1 MNEKIIA
8 IGNSLMDISVQIPSD
23 AVLKELNL
31 PKGSM
36 QLVDEQAQGII
47 TAATADLETTYTPG
61 GSAANTARGLARL
74 GSNAA
79 FMGTVGHDQVGEN
92 FIEALF
98 ANSVIPKIFRGQL
111 PSGRCVALV
120 SPDTERTMATY
131 LGAATELCAENI
143 DISHFEEYGILH
155 IEGYLII
162 NRELML
168 RLLRVAKESKMK
180 ISLDLASYNVVD
192 DNRDFI
198 LEILPDY
205 IDILFANEQEAL
217 SLTGLEPEGA
227 VNAIAKMCDIA
238 VVKVGA
244 EGSLVKH
251 NGKLHHIAAYK
262 AAAVDTTAAGDI
274 YAAGF
279 LHGLSRGLNMDR
291 CGDIGSFAAAKVIE
305 VTGTTLSGDCWAEIR
320 AHAI

>member
-23 AVLKELNL
+23 ATLKELNL

-36 QLVDEQAQGII
+36 QLVDQQTQSTI
-47 TAATADLETTYTPG
+47 TAAIAELKTTYTPG

-79 FMGTVGHDQVGEN
+79 FMGTVGHDEVGEN

-98 ANSVIPKIFRGQL
+98 RNSVVPKIFRGKL

-131 LGAATELCAENI
+131 LGAATELCANNI

-155 IEGYLII
+155 VEGYLLI

-168 RLLRVAKESKMK
+168 KTLKIAKENKMK

-198 LEILPDY
+198 LEIIPEY

-217 SLTGLEPEGA
+217 SLTGFEPEKA
-227 VNAIAKMCDIA
+227 VNAISEMCDIA
-238 VVKVGA
+238 VVKIGA
-244 EGSLVKH
+244 DGSLIKR

-262 AAAVDTTAAGDI
+262 VSAVDTTAAGDV

-279 LHGLSRGLNMDR
+279 LHGFSRGLSMDR

-305 VTGTTLSGDCWAEIR
+305 VTGTTLSDDCWAEIR
-320 AHAI
+320 ANAI